1 MMVRILSIL
10 PGFVG
15 VLCVILLLG
24 SVTGIS
30 LPEERSAIDMV
41 PCEFEDPE
49 LCLIAMTGDDISPP
63 LIFGILNIDL
73 QINWQK
79 SEDSWFAV
87 VESEAAIVCPLD
99 EETLLT
105 DCTVKDVE
113 NYIIVGGSDEIDGE
127 INWNIKTDD
136 YRIISGGREGA
147 DVGKA
152 IAFMCNQT
160 RPIWDFEDIGDYWTR
175 ADNSKIS
182 TIIAVPTT
190 AGTGSET
197 GRASAIIN
205 KETGA
210 KKIIFHPKML
220 PSIVILDPVLTLDL
234 SPRLTAATGMDALAH
249 NLEAFCAPGFHPM
262 ADGIALEGIN
272 LIKTSLMTA
281 FNDGKNIEAR
291 QNLLA
296 ASSMGSTAFQKGLGA
311 IHSLSHPINAKFNM
325 HHGLSNA
332 IFMPYVLTFN
342 KKFIE
347 KRISIIS
354 KFIGLENTFDSFLDW
369 ILKLRKE
376 LKIPHKLSE
385 LIQINPNQLEEL
397 SQMALED
404 PSTTTNP
411 TKLTKE
417 DFRKMYQY
425 SIEGKLF

>member
-1 MMVRILSIL
+1 MKFNWNYPTTVWVGKNRIDDL
-10 PGFVG
+10 PDACESLKIINPLFVTDKDLIELRFIKNIISNLKKKFSQFNIFSNFTGNPVGENIEEG
-15 VLCVILLLG
+15 VEVFKKSNSDGVI
-24 SVTGIS
+24 
-30 LPEERSAIDMV
+30 AI
-41 PCEFEDPE
+41 
-49 LCLIAMTGDDISPP
+49 G
-63 LIFGILNIDL
+63 
-73 QINWQK
+73 
-79 SEDSWFAV
+79 
-87 VESEAAIVCPLD
+87 
-99 EETLLT
+99 
-105 DCTVKDVE
+105 
-113 NYIIVGGSDEIDGE
+113 GGS
-127 INWNIKTDD
+127 
-136 YRIISGGREGA
+136 A
-147 DVGKA
+147 LDVGKA
-152 IAFMCNQT
+152 IAFMSGQN
-160 RPIWDFEDIGDYWTR
+160 RPIWDFEDIGDYWKR
-175 ADNSKIS
+175 ANGDNIAP
-182 TIIAVPTT
+182 IIAIPTT

-197 GRASAIIN
+197 GRASAIID
-205 KETGA
+205 KKVGV
-210 KKIIFHPKML
+210 KKIIFHPKFL
-220 PSIVILDPVLTLDL
+220 PSIVILDPILTLDL

-354 KFIGLENTFDSFLDW
+354 AFIGLENTFDSFLDW
-369 ILKLRKE
+369 IIKLRKE